1 MSKYGNKKVVVD
13 GITFDSKAEAR
24 YYEKLKDSGESFL
37 PLSEEYWVMQKM
49 IPIQTACELVT
60 GEKIQS
66 VRYKADFVKYKN
78 GQIIKVVDVKG
89 YQDALSVLKMKMFA
103 KTYGYP
109 VIFAKYNQKT
119 DLFEEM
125 SCFESLRRQ
134 NQRAKLRRENKKNK
148 KKMEEK

>member
-1 MSKYGNKKVVVD
+1 MSKYKNKKVVVD
-13 GITFDSKAEAR
+13 GFNFDSKAEAR
-24 YYEKLKDSGESFL
+24 YYQKLRDSGESFM

-60 GEKIQS
+60 GEKIQA
-66 VRYKADFVKYKN
+66 VRYKADFVKYKD
-78 GQIIKVVDVKG
+78 GQIVKVVDVKG

-109 VIFAKYNQKT
+109 VIFAKYNQRT
-119 DLFEEM
+119 DSFEEM

-134 NQRAKLRRENKKNK
+134 NQRAKLRREKKEVKNSL
-148 KKMEEK
+148 